1 MMSTLA
7 TSQALTQDI
16 IINTRSTS
24 WLPWG
29 RGGYGPAVSR
39 WRLGAP
45 RACWGEAGDGAP
57 HLHPLLARGVALVA
71 GPGVGLVAD
80 PVEGPGVGLVVVPL
94 VVAPV
99 EGQGWGWGRPCQGE
113 EGTLLGPSSRQG
125 GRWWRGGAGEGSR
138 PGTWLVSHNNTR
150 AGHQLGATQ

>member
-1 MMSTLA
+1 MSTLA

-45 RACWGEAGDGAP
+45 RACWGEAGDGGL

-71 GPGVGLVAD
+71 DPGGGLVVD

-99 EGQGWGWGRPCQGE
+99 EGQGWG
-113 EGTLLGPSSRQG
+113 
-125 GRWWRGGAGEGSR
+125 
-138 PGTWLVSHNNTR
+138 
-150 AGHQLGATQ
+150 

>member
-45 RACWGEAGDGAP
+45 RACWGEAGDGGP
-57 HLHPLLARGVALVA
+57 HLYPLLARGVALVA
-71 GPGVGLVAD
+71 GPGAGLVVD